1 MRGGCLAF
9 HPEAPQ
15 EILEFG
21 SEIFALQRDS
31 IDGGLS
37 VICLYNFRLEES
49 GISDMSLLNNVFPD
63 GIARDLISGGEIDWS
78 KNGELVLRPY
88 QALWLSSS

>member
-1 MRGGCLAF
+1 MRAGCLGF
-9 HPEAPQ
+9 SSGSSS

-21 SEIFALQRDS
+21 SEIFALRRDS

-49 GISDMSLLNNVFPD
+49 VDFRHDP
-63 GIARDLISGGEIDWS
+63 
-78 KNGELVLRPY
+78 P
-88 QALWLSSS
+88 Q